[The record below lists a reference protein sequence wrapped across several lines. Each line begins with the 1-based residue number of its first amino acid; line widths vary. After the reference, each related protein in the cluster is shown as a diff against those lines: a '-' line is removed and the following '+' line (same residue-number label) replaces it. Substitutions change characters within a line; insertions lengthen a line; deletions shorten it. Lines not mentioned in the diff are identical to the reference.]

1 MLCLRALNGLN
12 DYAEISTRYKASHVR
27 LMLWWLAR
35 KTQET
40 ADSSD
45 DDVLQVLAT
54 TCWGL
59 QRCNEILSEAG
70 LILSTEEGEEA
81 SKCLVTFNR
90 GFAWLALYFSDTD
103 LLLFKVR
110 PKNHYLMHVASNFRT
125 LRLNEL
131 KLFATFGEESFLGKI
146 KSIATQVHG
155 KTMTQRVFQRYALC
169 LAVTI
174 NRFKANEATRP

>member
-1 MLCLRALNGLN
+1 
-12 DYAEISTRYKASHVR
+12 
-27 LMLWWLAR
+27 MLWWLAR
-35 KTQET
+35 KSQEA

-45 DDVLQVLAT
+45 DYVLQVLAT
-54 TCWGL
+54 TCWAL
-59 QRCNEILSEAG
+59 QRCNEILSEAS
-70 LILSTEEGEEA
+70 LVLSTQEGEE

-90 GFAWLALYFSDTD
+90 GFAWLALYFADTD
-103 LLLFKVR
+103 LFLFKVR
-110 PKNHYLMHVASNFRT
+110 PKNHYLMHVASNLRT

-146 KSIATQVHG
+146 KSIASQVHG

-174 NRFKANEATRP
+174 NRFKANDATGL